1 MLFSLNLSSYYL
13 YNILNYI
20 RKETSKIE
28 VSFVDLFTFYMND
41 DEEIVPMGAK
51 GTPYNSQDLYCN
63 PSKTN
68 LFNGAACSVKAM
80 SDSDYFQK
88 AVKWIK

>member
-1 MLFSLNLSSYYL
+1 
-13 YNILNYI
+13 
-20 RKETSKIE
+20 
-28 VSFVDLFTFYMND
+28 MND